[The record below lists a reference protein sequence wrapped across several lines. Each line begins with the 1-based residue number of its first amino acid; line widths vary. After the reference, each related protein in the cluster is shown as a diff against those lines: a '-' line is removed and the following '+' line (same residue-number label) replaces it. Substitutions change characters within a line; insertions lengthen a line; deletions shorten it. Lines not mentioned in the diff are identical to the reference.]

1 MRKKLPQIDHSR
13 EELHRLLKAERDVQ
27 KRQRLQALYL
37 LVSRQAKTR
46 LAVAELLGVHRHSV
60 GTWLE
65 LYEQGGLDGLLT
77 IKKAPG
83 KKPLASPE
91 VVEAL
96 KERLHHPEGF
106 RAYGEIQ
113 VYLAQEHRVSMA
125 YSSVHALVRYRLRAK
140 PKSPRRSHPKKTLMR
155 SARSSQTYL
164 PNWAPPQKQPARG
177 ATVRCASLPKMKA
190 E

>member
-1 MRKKLPQIDHSR
+1 MKKKLPQINPSR
-13 EELHRLLKAERDVQ
+13 EELQQLLKAERDVQ

-65 LYEQGGLDGLLT
+65 LYEQGGLEGLLT

-113 VYLAQEHRVSMA
+113 
-125 YSSVHALVRYRLRAK
+125 K
-140 PKSPRRSHPKKTLMR
+140 PTLPKNTGSRWRIPQFTLWYATACAPNRSHP
-155 SARSSQTYL
+155 AV
-164 PNWAPPQKQPARG
+164 PI
-177 ATVRCASLPKMKA
+177 PK
-190 E
+190 

>member
-13 EELHRLLKAERDVQ
+13 EELRQLLKAERDVQ

-65 LYEQGGLDGLLT
+65 LYEQGSLEGLLT

-113 VYLAQEHRVSMA
+113 AYVLPFQSSLRLSIIPGIVSEIITSRSTRFEWA
-125 YSSVHALVRYRLRAK
+125 YWAN
-140 PKSPRRSHPKKTLMR
+140 
-155 SARSSQTYL
+155 SAVTHGSQKDST
-164 PNWAPPQKQPARG
+164 APPCTSTIQTSGIRNRA
-177 ATVRCASLPKMKA
+177 
-190 E
+190 